1 MVSRVY
7 NESSMALGRGP
18 SKKNDGET
26 SSALASS
33 NRRLTGMQ
41 QKPASYFWIIWND
54 RPTATPRFHM
64 FMPRRT
70 RR

>member
-7 NESSMALGRGP
+7 NESSLPLGRGP

-33 NRRLTGMQ
+33 NTRSSETSW
-41 QKPASYFWIIWND
+41 KPLRPLAVCD
-54 RPTATPRFHM
+54 RPDAAVGRM
-64 FMPRRT
+64 ISNLAREGR
-70 RR
+70 